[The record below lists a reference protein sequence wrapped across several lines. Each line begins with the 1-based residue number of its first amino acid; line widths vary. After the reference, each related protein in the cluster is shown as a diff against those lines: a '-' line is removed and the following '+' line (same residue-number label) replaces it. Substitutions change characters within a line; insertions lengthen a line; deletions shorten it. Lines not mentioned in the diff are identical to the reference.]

1 MATSF
6 LDWEDKQLVQIALEF
21 EREGIRVTW
30 SYVARRMAKSKRT
43 ASQLRLRLVSLKR
56 TYGKE
61 IKNFP
66 RCFFS
71 GSAPEHRLLST
82 GRHLPHTTTRRSQ
95 PLIPPPAARASTQPA
110 AKNPTGSVAEK
121 PANAGAL
128 ARAVAVAD
136 TAVTR
141 AAVEP
146 VGAAVEPVRAAVMT
160 MAADAAARR
169 PGVEPVGAAVA
180 TTAADA
186 AARTTAVE
194 PVGAAMEPV
203 QAAAMTTAADAAAKR
218 LAVEPVGAAVE
229 PVRAAVMT
237 TAADATGRTAAVE
250 PVGAAVA
257 KTAIAAAVESA

>member
-128 ARAVAVAD
+128 ARAVAVEPAGTEMTPVRAAVAMAAAD

-146 VGAAVEPVRAAVMT
+146 VGAAVEPVRAAV
-160 MAADAAARR
+160 
-169 PGVEPVGAAVA
+169 
-180 TTAADA
+180 
-186 AARTTAVE
+186 
-194 PVGAAMEPV
+194 
-203 QAAAMTTAADAAAKR
+203 MTTAADAAAKR

>member
-128 ARAVAVAD
+128 ARAVAVEPAGTEMTPVRAAVAMAAAD

-203 QAAAMTTAADAAAKR
+203 QAAAMTTAADA
-218 LAVEPVGAAVE
+218 
-229 PVRAAVMT
+229 
-237 TAADATGRTAAVE
+237 TGRTAAVE